1 MRRKHILSAIFIIAL
16 VGAGFAFGGQFLELL
31 LEFMLTGTIPGTNIN
46 IPYWMMLSGCAI
58 SVIGILNLAFGNSPL
73 KPPARSPGC

>member
-46 IPYWMMLSGCAI
+46 IHP
-58 SVIGILNLAFGNSPL
+58 
-73 KPPARSPGC
+73 R

>member
-46 IPYWMMLSGCAI
+46 IPYWMMISGCVI

-73 KPPARSPGC
+73 KPPAHSPGC